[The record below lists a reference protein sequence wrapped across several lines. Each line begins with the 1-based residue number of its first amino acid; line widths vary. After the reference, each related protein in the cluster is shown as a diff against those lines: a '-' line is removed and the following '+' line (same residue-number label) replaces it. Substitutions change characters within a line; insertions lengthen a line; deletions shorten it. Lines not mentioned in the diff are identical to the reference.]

1 MSARAE
7 QLVLEY
13 LSRAADAAHGLMRSD
28 ERVRFIARLRTSI
41 EEQRQAAGAHEPGA
55 VRRVLARFG
64 DPKVLA
70 ARERARLDEVAQG
83 AAVREGEGAAARDA
97 GPVAPPSA
105 ASPLDT
111 TREASSARSLPPAP
125 ATPTPA
131 PQPRPEPSRPDPL
144 PGGSLPRAYRRG
156 RGGAATTRVGRGI
169 GRPAAGASGGGV
181 SSGGASAGGRMAEPV
196 RRLVRRTPGNR
207 TAGVAPMAG
216 PPGRAGAEGV
226 APIAGPPSRTAGMAP
241 VGGLPGGQ
249 ADERRGSVAPTA
261 GPRGRRDPPTAFD
274 LASVVRRYRTEV
286 LALILLG
293 PGGLLLPF
301 PIWLVGAAIGLTS
314 WAWSRA
320 EKVIGLGGPFILTL
334 AGIGIIGAL
343 NKNPSMPVDL
353 HAYVAAS
360 RAHWQLLMRVS
371 APAGALFL
379 GARLVRAYRVG
390 ARRSAGR

>member
-156 RGGAATTRVGRGI
+156 RAAGAAHAGQPDRRRGAD
-169 GRPAAGASGGGV
+169 GRPARSSWGRRCGANRRAARSDRRYGAG
-181 SSGGASAGGRMAEPV
+181 
-196 RRLVRRTPGNR
+196 RR
-207 TAGVAPMAG
+207 AA
-216 PPGRAGAEGV
+216 
-226 APIAGPPSRTAGMAP
+226 
-241 VGGLPGGQ
+241 
-249 ADERRGSVAPTA
+249 RGS
-261 GPRGRRDPPTAFD
+261 G
-274 LASVVRRYRTEV
+274 
-286 LALILLG
+286 
-293 PGGLLLPF
+293 
-301 PIWLVGAAIGLTS
+301 
-314 WAWSRA
+314 
-320 EKVIGLGGPFILTL
+320 
-334 AGIGIIGAL
+334 
-343 NKNPSMPVDL
+343 
-353 HAYVAAS
+353 
-360 RAHWQLLMRVS
+360 
-371 APAGALFL
+371 
-379 GARLVRAYRVG
+379 
-390 ARRSAGR
+390 

>member
-83 AAVREGEGAAARDA
+83 AAARDA

-156 RGGAATTRVGRGI
+156 RGGAATTRVGR
-169 GRPAAGASGGGV
+169 R
-181 SSGGASAGGRMAEPV
+181 AGGRMAEPV

-226 APIAGPPSRTAGMAP
+226 APIAGPPARTAGTAP

-261 GPRGRRDPPTAFD
+261 GPRGRREPPTAFD

-320 EKVIGLGGPFILTL
+320 EKVIGLGGPLILTL